1 MKIAI
6 FSDNFY
12 PELGG
17 IQDSLASLGL
27 ELSKRGHQINF
38 YAPKYSAKDF
48 SVAKIPNKEINLG
61 KNVKIIRFFSLPVP
75 SPTKQSRLV
84 VPLGLR
90 WRQTA
95 EFKPDIIHSH
105 TFFGLGIE
113 AIVAARRLKLPL
125 VGTNHW
131 SITEFGCYYPK
142 FCEEWFKRI
151 SLKYVIWFYNQ
162 CDYVTAPAR
171 FLLEEM
177 SKSGLRKPNQI
188 VSNQINTAVFNKK
201 YDREK
206 ARKRFKL
213 SAATIMFAGRLG
225 REKNIE
231 VIIRA
236 VELVKKEI
244 KNINFAIAGHGSD
257 EVRLKK
263 LTKDLYLKK
272 EVKFMGT
279 FDHENLAKLYQ
290 ASDIF
295 VIASTTEV
303 QSMVTMQAMA
313 CGLPAIGV
321 NWRTM
326 PELIN
331 DRNGFLVESGN
342 HKQLA
347 KKIIFLLKNKGQRI
361 KLGQGAYEFVQQFSA
376 ANIAKKWEELYK
388 KTVEDYKA
396 RT

>member
-6 FSDNFY
+6 FSDSFY

-131 SITEFGCYYPK
+131 VITEFNNYSPVARELFSK
-142 FCEEWFKRI
+142 L
-151 SLKYVIWFYNQ
+151 SLKYIIWYYNHCNSVSAPSQTVLSEMQEKGFYKPHQVISNPIDLSIFKPIN
-162 CDYVTAPAR
+162 DDK
-171 FLLEEM
+171 
-177 SKSGLRKPNQI
+177 SKLKKEFNLSQ
-188 VSNQINTAVFNKK
+188 VSLV
-201 YDREK
+201 Y
-206 ARKRFKL
+206 
-213 SAATIMFAGRLG
+213 AGRLG
-225 REKNIE
+225 KEKKVDIL
-231 VIIRA
+231 IRA
-236 VELVKKEI
+236 VALVKYYAPK
-244 KNINFAIAGHGSD
+244 INLAIAGHGSD
-257 EVRLKK
+257 EPRLKELVKK
-263 LTKDLYLKK
+263 LNLKANIKFFGTLDKIKLNRLY
-272 EVKFMGT
+272 
-279 FDHENLAKLYQ
+279 N

-295 VIASTTEV
+295 TITSTSES
-303 QSMVTMQAMA
+303 QSMVLLQAMA
-313 CGLPAIGV
+313 CGLPVIGV
-321 NWRTM
+321 NWRAL
-326 PELIN
+326 PEYIN
-331 DRNGFLVESGN
+331 HSNGYVVAANNPKEM
-342 HKQLA
+342 A
-347 KKIIFLLKNKGQRI
+347 DKIINLLKHENERNR
-361 KLGQGAYEFVQQFSA
+361 LGRGGLAYVQQFSA

-388 KTVEDYKA
+388 KAVEDYKA